1 MRFSGLGFLV
11 ASLLFATA
19 CKRSV
24 EDESKAYESAVKEA
38 KGLIGA
44 YPGFKKAIEEKLAM
58 GKSLADSAKDMSDK
72 EAAAKKMGDAHRTV
86 SSGLVTEL
94 GEVDKLMKLIKS
106 RSVEAA
112 ASATSDS
119 EKAAFKMAADNAK
132 SALDKADKSLETG
145 APDAAGAEGL
155 IKRVKSDLEVAKK
168 GLDTVV
174 SAAAQR
180 TAKSNDDKKKVE
192 ATEKKA
198 DEKVADWKCP
208 YCSAT
213 NKHTHAKCQS
223 CGAARAAKKDD
234 AKK

>member
-1 MRFSGLGFLV
+1 MRLMGLGLLV
-11 ASLLFATA
+11 VSLLFATA

-24 EDESKAYESAVKEA
+24 EDESKAYDSAVKEA
-38 KGLIGA
+38 KGLMGA
-44 YPGFKKAIEEKLAM
+44 YPGFKKAIAEKLAM

-72 EAAAKKMGDAHRTV
+72 EAAAKKMGEAHRTV
-86 SSGLVTEL
+86 SSGLITQL
-94 GEVDKLMKLIKS
+94 GAVDKLMKLIKT

-112 ASATSDS
+112 ASASSES

-132 SALDKADKSLETG
+132 SALDKADKALDGG
-145 APDAAGAEGL
+145 ASDAAGAEGL

-180 TAKSNDDKKKVE
+180 TATSTDAKKKVE
-192 ATEKKA
+192 AAEKKV

-208 YCSAT
+208 YCTAS
-213 NKHTHAKCQS
+213 NKHTHGKCQS
-223 CGAARAAKKDD
+223 CGAARAAKKD